1 MRPRR
6 RLPRR
11 SWRLEHNQCHSLYLF
26 PAFPLSRKSDS
37 TENILAP
44 RSPVATLSPLSQQ
57 GLEQPFKQGLDCPQ
71 LRGLN
76 RFAQGIVAGVFV
88 QYEDMAVTIE
98 MQNTGDPRARREIL
112 AGVEH
117 VLSDVAGEWRVSIVG
132 SRADDNWEMKVEGP
146 RGFERSY
153 TLVGKAGEHQPE
165 AIRNVLIKLLPPRP
179 R

>member
-1 MRPRR
+1 
-6 RLPRR
+6 
-11 SWRLEHNQCHSLYLF
+11 
-26 PAFPLSRKSDS
+26 
-37 TENILAP
+37 
-44 RSPVATLSPLSQQ
+44 
-57 GLEQPFKQGLDCPQ
+57 
-71 LRGLN
+71 
-76 RFAQGIVAGVFV
+76 
-88 QYEDMAVTIE
+88 MAVTIE
-98 MQNTGDPRARREIL
+98 IQNTGDSRSRKEIL

-117 VLSDVAGEWRVSIVG
+117 VLSDAAGEWRVSIVG

>member
-26 PAFPLSRKSDS
+26 PAFPLSSKRDS

-44 RSPVATLSPLSQQ
+44 RSPAATLSRFLKK
-57 GLEQPFKQGLDCPQ
+57 GLEQPFKQALTRPICEAFNGSLEES
-71 LRGLN
+71 LLVYLYN
-76 RFAQGIVAGVFV
+76 T
-88 QYEDMAVTIE
+88 EDMAVTIE
-98 MQNTGDPRARREIL
+98 MQNAGDPRARREIL

-117 VLSDVAGEWRVSIVG
+117 VLSDAVGEWRVSIVG

-146 RGFERSY
+146 QGFERSY
-153 TLVGKAGEHQPE
+153 TLVGAAGEHHPE